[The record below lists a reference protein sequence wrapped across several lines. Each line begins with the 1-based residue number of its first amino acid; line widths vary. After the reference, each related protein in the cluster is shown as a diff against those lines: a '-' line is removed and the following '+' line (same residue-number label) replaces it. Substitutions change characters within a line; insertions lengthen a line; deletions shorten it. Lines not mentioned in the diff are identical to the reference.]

1 MHPALGWA
9 AKRVWLQLSEECRDL
24 LDRIFTI
31 NEQQRISIQG
41 IKDHA
46 WYNKPLLPKYQAA
59 QDGLQERQAELT
71 HRMQRRVLNPVCS
84 FSSGPSHLF
93 PTLKP
98 SHLFPTLKPCMMDRL
113 RWVFVCI
120 QHPAAPSLSLAIQ
133 QVHHVFY
140 AGAITAACRLPHLL
154 LHLSNLLHCIC

>member
-98 SHLFPTLKPCMMDRL
+98 CMMDRL